1 MWFFDKRFGFEETAY
16 LLMFGQLPT
25 RQELDAGLEPVL
37 PDGLGDA
44 DVLGLA
50 IEGDTLLIHLSA
62 RFAELL
68 GTQAAEWEQQACYAM
83 VNTLGE
89 ALGVKRVRFF
99 FGGGMLEELGGRLY
113 WGGEFMLNP
122 SLIDKSRG

>member
-1 MWFFDKRFGFEETAY
+1 MPCQQARHPRA
-16 LLMFGQLPT
+16 LLLALMQGPT

-68 GTQAAEWEQQACYAM
+68 STQAAEWEQQACYAM

>member
-1 MWFFDKRFGFEETAY
+1 M
-16 LLMFGQLPT
+16 
-25 RQELDAGLEPVL
+25 L

-44 DVLGLA
+44 DILGLA
-50 IEGDTLLIHLSA
+50 IEGDTLLIHLSD
-62 RFAELL
+62 RFAGLIR
-68 GTQAAEWEQQACYAM
+68 TQAAAWEQQACYAM

-89 ALGVKRVRFF
+89 ALGIQRVRFF
-99 FGGGMLEELGGRLY
+99 FGGETPGELGGTLY

>member
-1 MWFFDKRFGFEETAY
+1 M
-16 LLMFGQLPT
+16 
-25 RQELDAGLEPVL
+25 L

-83 VNTLGE
+83 VNALGE
-89 ALGVKRVRFF
+89 ARGVKRVRFF
-99 FGGGMLEELGGRLY
+99 FGGEMLEELGGRLY